1 MVANQS
7 SRIKLYISALAV
19 CGGWGCA
26 SLGRACHSV
35 LSESANFSMHGCKN
49 RALFPP
55 SPFSR

>member
-7 SRIKLYISALAV
+7 SRIKLYILALAV

-26 SLGRACHSV
+26 SLGHSV